1 MYTITVVYNAGHTI
15 AHLKIYSYEIANNCL
30 AIIKEKTTL
39 ITPLSHIH
47 EIQIETLNK
56 QQ

>member
-30 AIIKEKTTL
+30 AIIKNEKVTS
-39 ITPLSHIH
+39 IIPLNHIH
-47 EIQIETLNK
+47 EIQVETIDK
-56 QQ
+56 Q